1 MWRTC
6 FCCCCYKSSSSQSIS
21 LEPESNSDTKS
32 VVIYEATLIPTDL
45 EGPKIDQS
53 LSSSG
58 FDPAYSIASES
69 IAEVSEDE
77 FDSSHSELSNES
89 NISDNSEK
97 SEKTVIP
104 FEEWKTDPEL
114 IFDGKIDST
123 AIGESKVHHQSS
135 FGKMYRETYPFVFPP
150 IGQQES
156 EQSRQQSKQT
166 LSMKYERA
174 VLP

>member
-6 FCCCCYKSSSSQSIS
+6 FCCCCYKKSSQSIS
-21 LEPESNSDTKS
+21 LEPESNSDEKS

-45 EGPKIDQS
+45 ETPKIERS

-58 FDPAYSIASES
+58 FDPNYSIASES

-77 FDSSHSELSNES
+77 FDSSNSEY
-89 NISDNSEK
+89 SEK

-104 FEEWKTDPEL
+104 LEEWKTDSEL
-114 IFDGKIDST
+114 IFDSGGGEPKIDSP
-123 AIGESKVHHQSS
+123 AIRESKVHHQSS
-135 FGKMYRETYPFVFPP
+135 VGKMYRETYPFVFPP
-150 IGQQES
+150 IGQPQQS

-166 LSMKYERA
+166 LR
-174 VLP
+174 VLV